1 METGRRHMAKPA
13 AAAKHTDFFS
23 KIRRK
28 PSVDV
33 TGVVRLVWIRS
44 LATAKAGSAEG
55 PEPR

>member
-1 METGRRHMAKPA
+1 MAKPA